1 MVDKHNRIMGK
12 KSISGPK
19 IYPEMVIPAK
29 TSATEVTIFAGRIK
43 RRK

>member
-1 MVDKHNRIMGK
+1 MVDKHNRIMDK

-19 IYPEMVIPAK
+19 IYPEMAIPAK